1 MKGAM
6 EVPSTVTVIIMQYTL
21 IRRMKWE
28 LAFPIS
34 PTYSL
39 KYSSRGLSTEVLV
52 FLLWL
57 QHCFYRSGRMEGCKE
72 KSWNILRTS
81 QVSPTKACS
90 GFPGRG
96 TLELTLTLS
105 LSPVS
110 FLAQGFLSQLQGLFQ
125 GCSATQPPLHPEQC
139 SSKAI
144 GFHNCTGVR
153 KCKHLE

>member
-6 EVPSTVTVIIMQYTL
+6 EVPSTVTVLIMQYTL
-21 IRRMKWE
+21 IGRMKWE

-39 KYSSRGLSTEVLV
+39 KYSSRGLSTELLV

-57 QHCFYRSGRMEGCKE
+57 QHCSYRSGGMEGCKE
-72 KSWNILRTS
+72 ESWNILRTS

-96 TLELTLTLS
+96 ILELTLS
-105 LSPVS
+105 LFP
-110 FLAQGFLSQLQGLFQ
+110 GTRMWFLSQLQGLFQ
-125 GCSATQPPLHPEQC
+125 GCSAISFLCTLNNAPLKPL
-139 SSKAI
+139 
-144 GFHNCTGVR
+144 GFITPLGWGSINIWNS
-153 KCKHLE
+153 